1 MVGNQSRWLAE
12 IVKMIGSSLRQVVFL
27 SFYVGNVQF
36 FVDSYE
42 IQLKYQAIF
51 MDESPFSGISALVED
66 VKEVDF
72 IFNG

>member
-1 MVGNQSRWLAE
+1 
-12 IVKMIGSSLRQVVFL
+12 MIGFSVRQVVFL
-27 SFYVGNVQF
+27 SFYTRNVQF
-36 FVDSYE
+36 FVDFHE

-66 VKEVDF
+66 AKEVDF